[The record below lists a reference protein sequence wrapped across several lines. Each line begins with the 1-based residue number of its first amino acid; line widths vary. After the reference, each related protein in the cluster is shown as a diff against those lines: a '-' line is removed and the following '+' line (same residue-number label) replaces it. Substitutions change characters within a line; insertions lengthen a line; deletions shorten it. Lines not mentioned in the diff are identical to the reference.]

1 MYREFPYKILE
12 DEMKWLEIS
21 DVLCILCMHKVCHCI
36 TCIGIRFKS
45 WELLSNT
52 WTLLSSF
59 HSVFIPSHRRLHG
72 YKVLNT
78 NHKCNSRVTML
89 FKKEYKYQFITFEL
103 DRDELARKKI
113 SMNIAICKNREDF
126 SGFSYCEKYL
136 SFSEFTSIKK
146 KNYWY
151 WMVYLC
157 FF

>member
-1 MYREFPYKILE
+1 MGIFNKFEFFQGQHPLSRSEHALEIFLNIVVLFDKLQKFDVSWIPLQE

-78 NHKCNSRVTML
+78 NHKFNSRVTML
-89 FKKEYKYQFITFEL
+89 FKKEYKLKYH
-103 DRDELARKKI
+103 
-113 SMNIAICKNREDF
+113 ICVHYVWTR
-126 SGFSYCEKYL
+126 
-136 SFSEFTSIKK
+136 
-146 KNYWY
+146 
-151 WMVYLC
+151 
-157 FF
+157 